1 MLFIGAALV
10 IAAGLALVISSD
22 AGALVG
28 LTQQQTGQIVLLVVV
43 LIVVAGG
50 SFGRRIRLGEMLA
63 NLVLWVGIFAF
74 TLVVYTYREPL
85 MRMGERVV
93 AEFQPGA
100 AVVDSNAGTA
110 TFQRALGGSFRVNAD
125 VNGAEVHFIFDTG
138 ASAVV
143 LTREDAIAAN
153 ILVDELKYT
162 VPVQTANGTGRA
174 AIVNLKSISV
184 GGISRRNVRAFV
196 AGEHALQTSLL
207 GMTYLETLSG
217 YAVNRN
223 SLVLRD

>member
-10 IAAGLALVISSD
+10 IAAGLALIISSD

-28 LTQQQTGQIVLLVVV
+28 LTQQQTGQVVLLVVV
-43 LIVVAGG
+43 LIIVAGG
-50 SFGRRIRLGEMLA
+50 TFGRRIRFGEMLA

-74 TLVVYTYREPL
+74 TFVIYAYRDPL

-93 AEFQPGA
+93 AELQPGV
-100 AVVDSNAGTA
+100 AVVDTNAGTA

-125 VNGAEVHFIFDTG
+125 VNGANVHFIFDTG

-143 LTREDAIAAN
+143 LTREDAIAAGVR
-153 ILVDELKYT
+153 VDGLSYS
-162 VPVQTANGTGRA
+162 VAVQTANGTGRA
-174 AIVNLKSISV
+174 AVVTLKNISV
-184 GGISRRNVRAFV
+184 GAIKRRNVRAFV
-196 AGEHALQTSLL
+196 ASEGALQTSLL

-217 YAVNRN
+217 YAVNQN